1 MARKI
6 KNFDTLAKT
15 DMRRAALE
23 IVESGLQAVDTDAVI
38 RKNIRLEDDVLSIAG
53 QTYLLKNIRR
63 VFVVAVGKCAV
74 EASVAL
80 ERILGE
86 KITSGV
92 LIDVKDAPPLKKIK
106 AFKGTHPLPS
116 EGNVLA
122 TREMVSWMRGF
133 NEHDLV
139 IFVISGGGST
149 LLCLP
154 EETDWKNE
162 GKIVNT
168 LMRSGATIQEIN
180 TVRKH
185 LSLARGGFF
194 AQYAYPAEVVSLI
207 FSDVPGN
214 DVQFVASGPTVQDT
228 TTLVEAD
235 EVIKKYRILELCGLS
250 EVKLIETP
258 KDERYFEKVKNIIVV
273 SNRIALEAMRER
285 AEQLGFNTIVAATRL
300 TGEAREVG
308 ARIMEEISRESPQT
322 VLLYGGETTVNVH
335 GTSMGGR
342 NLELTLSAVLN
353 AHENSV
359 IVAIDSDGRDNSDF
373 AGGLCDIDTK
383 RKAETL
389 GLDPQTLLDGSKS
402 YEFFLRTGD
411 SVVTGDT
418 GSNIADIILA
428 LHY

>member
-1 MARKI
+1 MLRKI
-6 KNFDTLAKT
+6 KNFDALAKT
-15 DMRRAALE
+15 DMRRIALD
-23 IVESGLQAVDTDAVI
+23 IMDAGLQAVDTDAVI
-38 RKNIRLEDDVLSIAG
+38 ERNIRLEGDVLSVGG
-53 QTYLLKNIRR
+53 QMYLLKDIKR

-74 EASVAL
+74 EASVAI

-86 KITSGV
+86 KLSGGV
-92 LIDVKDAPPLKKIK
+92 LIDVKDAHQLKKIK

-133 NEHDLV
+133 TEHDLV

-154 EETDWKNE
+154 EETDWQDE
-162 GKIVNT
+162 AKIVNT

-194 AQYAYPAEVVSLI
+194 AKYVYPAQVTSLI

-214 DVQFVASGPTVQDT
+214 DVQFVASGPTVHDNT
-228 TTLVEAD
+228 SLVEAD
-235 EVIKKYRILELCGLS
+235 EVIKKYQILEKCGLS
-250 EVKLIETP
+250 QVKLIETP
-258 KDERYFEKVKNIIVV
+258 KDERYFEKVKNVIVV

-285 AEQLGFNTIVAATRL
+285 AEQHGYNTIVAATRL
-300 TGEAREVG
+300 VGEARDVG
-308 ARIMEEISRESPQT
+308 VRIMEEIHREASKT
-322 VLLYGGETTVNVH
+322 VLLYGGETTVTVR
-335 GTSMGGR
+335 GSSLGGR
-342 NLELTLSAVLN
+342 NLELAMSAARTVHDDSIVL
-353 AHENSV
+353 
-359 IVAIDSDGRDNSDF
+359 AIDSDGRDNSEF
-373 AGGLCDIDTK
+373 AGGLCDSGTK
-383 RKAETL
+383 QKAMEL
-389 GLDPQTLLDGSKS
+389 GLDVDALLEESRS

-411 SVVTGDT
+411 SVITGDT
-418 GSNIADIILA
+418 GSNVADIILA